1 MQGKSKDEFPG
12 SRGPSIDLSTL
23 MILRMARP
31 WGTILK
37 GADDVNEWKGN
48 GCTLPSCLG
57 LRYTCMVRGSP
68 RLLADWP
75 LSSVLMSR
83 LTVVLL
89 LISLSGC
96 SGTSKIFNRF
106 SEPDGYWLPLTVDLR
121 LDPSVTDAAL
131 EYTDACGQRQTLPI
145 GERLATSLKKDL
157 GQVFQQI
164 QVPPAAQQADGTV
177 DVALGLKETD
187 LFIPRQT
194 SKTYPATVIVGATI
208 SYADADGTIIYTKNL
223 RTESHGTVE
232 TEGHGCEVKGFG
244 SVANEAVA
252 LLTQGLKKH
261 LGTST
266 RIRDAAEHKTSN
278 GQATGSS
285 PAVPVVP
292 PAAGAAALPAS
303 PAPSSLPQTATLA
316 YRVILREGQI
326 NERLESGEKVTME
339 VEVSNTGTIAAKE
352 VVVRFSGTPVLVE
365 QFANPVPV
373 GDLQPNEMKR
383 VVVSAR
389 IPPTE
394 AVRQGELVLFVEG
407 ANGVSPVQK
416 KFPIEW
422 YPRHAMSGMS
432 PVDDVDRIPDTT
444 RGIERKKTV
453 GIAIGMS
460 TFRHPTLSPVPF
472 AAHDAEMMAAY
483 FNKLIGI
490 PSEQVQL
497 LTDEHALKDDFI
509 EVFEEW
515 LPQQAEPGSDVFI
528 FIAGRALVN
537 PSTGAVSLI
546 PHEADPASPLRLI
559 SLRRLHDALARLP
572 IQRAVLMM
580 DLTWTSSGGE
590 PSADGKE
597 PTWNAIPT
605 ALRGEKLVQIVG
617 TSRREQAHSHEKG
630 RHGLFTYFLLKG
642 LSGAA
647 DRDQNGIV
655 AVGELC
661 GYARDRV
668 AVVAQENYHH
678 DQHPMC
684 VPPVTSASKSAGVPL
699 SRLK

>member
-1 MQGKSKDEFPG
+1 MSQ
-12 SRGPSIDLSTL
+12 
-23 MILRMARP
+23 
-31 WGTILK
+31 
-37 GADDVNEWKGN
+37 
-48 GCTLPSCLG
+48 
-57 LRYTCMVRGSP
+57 
-68 RLLADWP
+68 LA
-75 LSSVLMSR
+75 
-83 LTVVLL
+83 VVLL
-89 LISLSGC
+89 LILLSGC
-96 SGTSKIFNRF
+96 SGASKIFNRF

-145 GERLATSLKKDL
+145 GERLTTSLKKDL
-157 GQVFQQI
+157 GQVFERI
-164 QVPPAAQQADGTV
+164 QMPPAAQKADGAI

-194 SKTYPATVIVGATI
+194 TKSYSATVIVGATI
-208 SYADADGTIIYTKNL
+208 SYADADGNFLYTKNL
-223 RTESHGTVE
+223 RAESHGTVE
-232 TEGHGCEVKGFG
+232 TEGRSCEVKGLG
-244 SVANEAVA
+244 AVANEAVT

-266 RIRDAAEHKTSN
+266 KIRDAAQHKKPN
-278 GQATGSS
+278 GQSMVSS
-285 PAVPVVP
+285 PVPSGATP
-292 PAAGAAALPAS
+292 RADAPATPVAPTLSSAS
-303 PAPSSLPQTATLA
+303 HTASLA
-316 YRVILREGQI
+316 YRVILREGQA

-339 VEVSNTGTIAAKE
+339 VEVSNTGPIAAKE
-352 VVVRFSGTPVLVE
+352 VVIRFSGTPVLVE

-373 GDLQPNEMKR
+373 GDLQPNELKR

-389 IPPTE
+389 MPPTQ
-394 AVRQGELVLFVEG
+394 AVRQGELVLSVES
-407 ANGVSPVQK
+407 ANGAPAIQK

-422 YPRHAMSGMS
+422 HPSHALSSMSQ
-432 PVDDVDRIPDTT
+432 VDDVDRVPDTVP
-444 RGIERKKTV
+444 GLERKKAV

-460 TFRHPTLSPVPF
+460 TFRHPTLSPLPF
-472 AAHDAEMMAAY
+472 AAHGAEVMAEY
-483 FNKLIGI
+483 FTKLIGI
-490 PSEQVQL
+490 PSERVQL

-515 LPQQAEPGSDVFI
+515 LPRHAEPGSDVII

-546 PHEADPASPLRLI
+546 PHEADPTSPLRLI
-559 SLRRLHDALARLP
+559 SLRRLYDALARLP

-580 DLTWTSSGGE
+580 DLMWTSSQGE

-597 PTWNAIPT
+597 PMWDAIPT
-605 ALRGEKLVQIVG
+605 GLRGEKLVQIIG
-617 TSRREQAHSHEKG
+617 TSGHEQAHSYAEG

-655 AVGELC
+655 GVGELC
-661 GYARDRV
+661 GYARERV
-668 AVVAQENYHH
+668 AMAAKENY
-678 DQHPMC
+678 QQTQRPIC
-684 VPPVTSASKSAGVPL
+684 VPPVTLNSKSPGVPL

>member
-1 MQGKSKDEFPG
+1 MP
-12 SRGPSIDLSTL
+12 SRP
-23 MILRMARP
+23 
-31 WGTILK
+31 
-37 GADDVNEWKGN
+37 
-48 GCTLPSCLG
+48 G
-57 LRYTCMVRGSP
+57 LRYTCVVRGSP
-68 RLLADWP
+68 RLSADRP
-75 LSSVLMSR
+75 LRYVLVSC

-96 SGTSKIFNRF
+96 GASKIFNRF

-131 EYTDACGQRQTLPI
+131 EYTDACGQRQALPI
-145 GERLATSLKKDL
+145 GERLTTSLKKDL
-157 GQVFQQI
+157 GLVFQRI
-164 QVPPAAQQADGTV
+164 QVSPAAQKADGVV

-208 SYADADGTIIYTKNL
+208 SYADTDSNILYTKNL
-223 RTESHGTVE
+223 RAESHGTVE
-232 TEGHGCEVKGFG
+232 TEGQSCEVKGLG
-244 SVANEAVA
+244 AVANEAVTI
-252 LLTQGLKKH
+252 LTQGLKKH

-266 RIRDAAEHKTSN
+266 KIRDAAQRKKSD
-278 GQATGSS
+278 GQPTGSPS
-285 PAVPVVP
+285 VPSVAASRVETAAIPAT
-292 PAAGAAALPAS
+292 
-303 PAPSSLPQTATLA
+303 PSSVPLSASQNVSLA
-316 YRVILREGQI
+316 YRVILREGQA

-339 VEVSNTGTIAAKE
+339 VEVSNTGTIVAKE
-352 VVVRFSGTPVLVE
+352 VVVRLSGTPVLVE

-373 GDLQPNEMKR
+373 GDLQSNEMKR

-389 IPPTE
+389 MPPTE
-394 AVRQGELVLFVEG
+394 AVRQGELVLSIEA
-407 ANGVSPVQK
+407 ANGVLPVHK

-422 YPRHAMSGMS
+422 HPRPARLSVS

-444 RGIERKKTV
+444 GGQARKKTV
-453 GIAIGMS
+453 GIAIGIS
-460 TFRHPTLSPVPF
+460 AFRHPTLSPLPF
-472 AAHDAEMMAAY
+472 AAHDAEVMAEY

-490 PSEQVQL
+490 PSEQVKL
-497 LTDEHALKDDFI
+497 LTDDHALKDDLI

-515 LPQQAEPGSDVFI
+515 LPQHAESGSDVII

-537 PSTGAVSLI
+537 PSTGAVSLV
-546 PHEADPASPLRLI
+546 PHEADPGAPLRLV

-580 DLTWTSSGGE
+580 DLTWPASGAE

-597 PTWNAIPT
+597 PMWDAIPT
-605 ALRGEKLVQIVG
+605 GLRREKLVQIVG
-617 TSRREQAHSHEKG
+617 TSGHEQAHPYEEG

-655 AVGELC
+655 ALGEVC
-661 GYARDRV
+661 GYVREQV
-668 AVVAQENYHH
+668 AVAAKEKYQQP
-678 DQHPMC
+678 QHPMC
-684 VPPVTSASKSAGVPL
+684 VPPSTPASKTAGLPL

>member
-1 MQGKSKDEFPG
+1 
-12 SRGPSIDLSTL
+12 
-23 MILRMARP
+23 
-31 WGTILK
+31 
-37 GADDVNEWKGN
+37 
-48 GCTLPSCLG
+48 
-57 LRYTCMVRGSP
+57 
-68 RLLADWP
+68 
-75 LSSVLMSR
+75 MSR

-145 GERLATSLKKDL
+145 GERLTTSLKKDL

-164 QVPPAAQQADGTV
+164 QVPPATQQADGTV

-194 SKTYPATVIVGATI
+194 SKTYPATVVVGATI
-208 SYADADGTIIYTKNL
+208 SYADADSNMLYTKNL
-223 RTESHGTVE
+223 RAESHGTVE
-232 TEGHGCEVKGFG
+232 TEGQSCEVKGLG
-244 SVANEAVA
+244 SVANEAVT

-266 RIRDAAEHKTSN
+266 KIRHAAEHKKPN
-278 GQATGSS
+278 GQSTISS
-285 PAVPVVP
+285 SVPSVSTSRIETAAIPGASASVP
-292 PAAGAAALPAS
+292 LSAS
-303 PAPSSLPQTATLA
+303 LHASLT
-316 YRVILREGQI
+316 YRVILREGQT

-339 VEVSNTGTIAAKE
+339 VEVSNTGTIVAKQ
-352 VVVRFSGTPVLVE
+352 VVVRLSGTPVLVE

-373 GDLQPNEMKR
+373 GDLQSNEMKR
-383 VVVSAR
+383 VVLSAR
-389 IPPTE
+389 MPPTE
-394 AVRQGELVLFVEG
+394 AVRQGELVLSIEA
-407 ANGVSPVQK
+407 ANGTSPDQK

-422 YPRHAMSGMS
+422 HPHPARLSISA
-432 PVDDVDRIPDTT
+432 VDDVDRIPDTAGGHT
-444 RGIERKKTV
+444 QKKTI
-453 GIAIGMS
+453 GIAIGVS

-472 AAHDAEMMAAY
+472 ATHDAEVMAGY
-483 FNKLIGI
+483 FNKLTGI
-490 PSEQVQL
+490 PSEQVRL
-497 LTDEHALKDDFI
+497 LTDDHALKDDLI

-515 LPQQAEPGSDVFI
+515 LPQQAKSGSDVII
-528 FIAGRALVN
+528 FIAGRALVS

-546 PHEADPASPLRLI
+546 PHEADPSSSLRLI
-559 SLRRLHDALARLP
+559 SLRRLHEALARLP
-572 IQRAVLMM
+572 IQHAVLIM

-597 PTWNAIPT
+597 PMWDAIPT
-605 ALRGEKLVQIVG
+605 GLRGEKLVQIIG
-617 TSRREQAHSHEKG
+617 TSGHEQAHPYEEG

-655 AVGELC
+655 ALGEVC
-661 GYARDRV
+661 GYVREHV
-668 AVVAQENYHH
+668 AVAATDKYQEP
-678 DQHPMC
+678 QHSMC
-684 VPPVTSASKSAGVPL
+684 VPPSTPASKTAGLPL